1 MSWGK
6 ALGFVLDQAIVAGTL
21 AETASRRFQVQMPE
35 MSVRDHAK
43 AAQAL
48 SQVSAAVVEL
58 RRAQLI
64 DAETAQ
70 KLVASAA
77 LQLGVEM
84 KREGVGNGE

>member
-1 MSWGK
+1 
-6 ALGFVLDQAIVAGTL
+6 
-21 AETASRRFQVQMPE
+21 
-35 MSVRDHAK
+35 VRDLAK

-48 SQVSAAVVEL
+48 AQVGTTVVEL

-77 LQLGVEM
+77 IQLGVEM
-84 KREGVGNGE
+84 DLHALREKLEQESEPRA